1 MVQNW
6 RGRFSCLINI
16 YVTGFLYR
24 KKEETLIMGVCSRG
38 PVLGL
43 CSSFREMSISGF
55 LETRCVCG
63 VGAWGDCS
71 GFACKTGK
79 CAIGD
84 LMPVTGRSRPP
95 FFCFLYFD
103 DSTVRKI
110 MSDFSLSIS
119 VKVWGRVVED
129 SRSESSEW
137 AHSPPSPRPPLADT
151 HLSVSEWPVGC
162 LWGMLFWAVGQVC
175 RAQEASLS
183 RVEALLENE
192 GFCGLDRV
200 EILVEL
206 VAAGIPGR
214 PPPEVH

>member
-1 MVQNW
+1 MVQDW

-16 YVTGFLYR
+16 YVTGFLYK

-55 LETRCVCG
+55 LETRCAW
-63 VGAWGDCS
+63 GAGAGGDCS
-71 GFACKTGK
+71 GFACETGK
-79 CAIGD
+79 RGIGD
-84 LMPVTGRSRPP
+84 LMAVTGRGRPP
-95 FFCFLYFD
+95 CFCFLYFD

-119 VKVWGRVVED
+119 VKVWGRVVEG

-137 AHSPPSPRPPLADT
+137 AHSTPSPHPPLVDT
-151 HLSVSEWPVGC
+151 HLSVSKWLVGC
-162 LWGMLFWAVGQVC
+162 LWGMLFGAVGQVC
-175 RAQEASLS
+175 RAQVASLVMCGSFAWEWGILWVGSCWNTRGIGS
-183 RVEALLENE
+183 RR
-192 GFCGLDRV
+192 D
-200 EILVEL
+200 
-206 VAAGIPGR
+206 PGR

>member
-1 MVQNW
+1 
-6 RGRFSCLINI
+6 
-16 YVTGFLYR
+16 
-24 KKEETLIMGVCSRG
+24 MGVCSRG

-129 SRSESSEW
+129 SRSESSE
-137 AHSPPSPRPPLADT
+137 
-151 HLSVSEWPVGC
+151 
-162 LWGMLFWAVGQVC
+162 
-175 RAQEASLS
+175 
-183 RVEALLENE
+183 
-192 GFCGLDRV
+192 
-200 EILVEL
+200 
-206 VAAGIPGR
+206 
-214 PPPEVH
+214 